1 MTLSEKSAYLKGL
14 MEGMKLDTEA
24 NEGKLLAA
32 IVDLLGDMAKTVSDV
47 EETTLAISDE
57 LDEIVLITTFVKF
70 QSYHTVMFHAVHQN
84 CFQPRLC
91 QLWNRWWSLVLSLQK
106 PCQHAQIFRILAHSD
121 QVRVWIQSKSI
132 PLPTGRYFLNQK
144 EIVKKSHCFSHHKS
158 IRGALVYMKL

>member
-57 LDEIVLITTFVKF
+57 LDEIEEDLDEVYDYLSEEEDDFDDEDDLDDEEDFSDEDDDYDFDDTTVYEVTCKCGEVIDFDEETLEHGSLTCPNCGEVLE
-70 QSYHTVMFHAVHQN
+70 
-84 CFQPRLC
+84 
-91 QLWNRWWSLVLSLQK
+91 
-106 PCQHAQIFRILAHSD
+106 QIFQLTRSWICGRMLRSLIRRD
-121 QVRVWIQSKSI
+121 VRAV
-132 PLPTGRYFLNQK
+132 
-144 EIVKKSHCFSHHKS
+144 
-158 IRGALVYMKL
+158 